1 MEKIKRKYIVDEK
14 NKKVAVQL
22 DIKTFEMIEEIMEN
36 YALYQLMKE
45 NENEKTLDFKAAKNY
60 YSKMEKSI

>member
-14 NKKVAVQL
+14 NEKVAVQL
-22 DIKTFEMIEEIMEN
+22 DLKTFEMIEEIMEN

-45 NENEKTLDFKAAKNY
+45 NENEKTLDLESAKNY